1 MKLIGKLA
9 PCLVAIAF
17 ALGVATTASAQEVNH
32 RGLLDPDSLF
42 VRGRMSVFAIDGFP
56 LEEIGYGGPVFE
68 IFASG
73 NGTAS
78 VEVYDATDMLLGTVT
93 GKLTLDPD
101 PDNFPFTFLAL
112 TVTINRV
119 DASGVNGCDRQFNEM
134 VCDLVVPTP
143 ATGMTT
149 SASLRLVASV
159 RGNVDV
165 ADFVG
170 GLFAEGQGYGEAS
183 FVHTA
188 QIIGPAPPP
197 I

>member
-1 MKLIGKLA
+1 MKLIRRLA
-9 PCLVAIAF
+9 ICLVAIAF
-17 ALGVATTASAQEVNH
+17 AAGVATTASAQEV
-32 RGLLDPDSLF
+32 RQFGVLDLDSLF
-42 VRGRMSVFAIDGFP
+42 DRGRMSVGVTEGINPEDTN
-56 LEEIGYGGPVFE
+56 YNGPVFE

-73 NGTAS
+73 HGTAS

-101 PDNFPFTFLAL
+101 PINAPFSFLAL

-149 SASLRLVASV
+149 SVSLRLVASV

-165 ADFVG
+165 ASFSGNVS
-170 GLFAEGQGYGEAS
+170 AEGQGYGEAT
-183 FVHTA
+183 FVHTVKVT
-188 QIIGPAPPP
+188 GPSPLPP
-197 I
+197 